1 MGEPQG
7 EATMGQFFGFENFMN
22 RLNPLNILAELTKI
36 RQWKTA
42 EFIKK
47 EGAILVAVLKDKLE
61 ARTVRRHSPPPTKP
75 KNEDRRGREFLFP
88 NEVKALRKAVRKA
101 SRTLG
106 HRDDTLIFM
115 MYRHALRVG
124 EVVNLRWDQISL
136 SQRKI
141 YVRRQKK
148 GPPSFHFLEAD
159 EIAALELL
167 KKTQLPESVY
177 VFSNQNGEQLSTRT
191 VHWIVARAGN
201 LAGVPFSIHPHMLR
215 HAKGYQLANRGTDT
229 RAIQLYFGHK
239 WITST
244 TRYTDVDPERF
255 RGFGRGD

>member
-1 MGEPQG
+1 
-7 EATMGQFFGFENFMN
+7 MGQFFIFKHALRRFTS
-22 RLNPLNILAELTKI
+22 LNALAELTNF

-42 EFIKK
+42 KFIKN
-47 EGAILVAVLKDKLE
+47 EEVTLVS
-61 ARTVRRHSPPPTKP
+61 RTTGKQLSSTAGRRSTPPRKP
-75 KNEDRRGREFLFP
+75 KNEDQRGREFLFP
-88 NEVKALRKAVRKA
+88 NEVKALRKAARKA
-101 SRTLG
+101 SKTLG
-106 HRDDTLIFM
+106 HRDDTLIFIT
-115 MYRHALRVG
+115 YRHALRVG
-124 EVVNLRWDQISL
+124 EVVNLRWDQISF
-136 SQRKI
+136 SQRTI

-148 GPPSFHFLEAD
+148 GPPALHFLEPD

-177 VFSNQNGEQLSTRT
+177 IFSNQNGEQLSTRT

-244 TRYTDVDPERF
+244 TLYTDIDPERF